1 MFLIVIE
8 GLNNKKNKR
17 SLENQDTEISEFIGD
32 DGQLP
37 NVQPLADGDVWSAD
51 VKNSGGL
58 KIKIKYKNE
67 Y

>member
-1 MFLIVIE
+1 M
-8 GLNNKKNKR
+8 R
-17 SLENQDTEISEFIGD
+17 SLDNQDTEISEFIED

-37 NVQPLADGDVWSAD
+37 NVQSLADGDVLSAEKPPAD
-51 VKNSGGL
+51 VQNAGKL